1 MIIRRPDISVV
12 EALLTDTFQWEHFL
26 EYGVDKYFVARVIN
40 LDESETLDT
49 PSKYWKQ
56 IDHKSPFEGALILP
70 RDKQGVAIYTR
81 RAFKYPIL
89 NVYAKLPSLSL
100 VGDETYIFFWL
111 GFEQGSGFYN
121 GIFALNLVTTTT
133 DTNRLRLVAGP
144 RPSHTYIVA
153 DAVKPGDFDT
163 EYHNYRFVVAKNLC
177 LFFIDKAL
185 RGVVVQ
191 ALQGDVITVKL
202 NVPPYVVAITP
213 PLPSRL
219 TALLELITNRG
230 TEAPADVIAPI
241 SPYSFRLAEGKE
253 IIPLD
258 LDLYLEDSDT
268 RLRGYSISSGTVVS
282 HPIPTWGYEKKVLYF
297 MADQAGTLEIQTYHL
312 SRSWRTYDS
321 ISVSANTL
329 LRYRIEDPAVL
340 ARVVFTPSTYPA
352 TILEAEAQMQ

>member
-1 MIIRRPDISVV
+1 MIIRRPDISVT
-12 EALLTDTFQWEHFL
+12 ETLLTDTFQWELFL
-26 EYGVDKYFVARVIN
+26 EYGVDKYFVARAVN
-40 LDESETLDT
+40 FDGSEMLDT
-49 PSKYWKQ
+49 PSKYWRQVDYKP
-56 IDHKSPFEGALILP
+56 PFEGTLVLP

-100 VGDETYIFFWL
+100 VGDETYTQFWL

-133 DTNRLRLVAGP
+133 DTNRLRLVAGL
-144 RPSHTYIVA
+144 RHNHVYIVA

-163 EYHNYRFVVAKNLC
+163 EYHNYRFMVTKNLC

-185 RGVVVQ
+185 RGVAVQ
-191 ALQGDVITVKL
+191 ALEGDPRVIKS
-202 NVPPYVVAITP
+202 NVPPYVIAIIP

-219 TALLELITNRG
+219 PALLELYTDRR

-241 SPYSFRLAEGKE
+241 SPYAFRVAEGKE

-258 LDLYLEDSDT
+258 LDLYLENSDT
-268 RLRGYSISSGTVVS
+268 KLRGYSISSGSVVS
-282 HPIPTWGYEKKVLYF
+282 HPVPMWGYERKTVYF
-297 MADQAGTLEIQTYHL
+297 MADQAGTLVIQTYHL
-312 SRSWRTYDS
+312 NWSWRTYDS
-321 ISVSANTL
+321 VSVSANTL
-329 LRYRIEDPAVL
+329 LKYRIEDPAVL

-352 TILEAEAQMQ
+352 TVLEAEAQMQ